1 MSDKSCTVKAYIFAA
16 TLLCLPLSQAYA
28 AGMVPASTLLVI
40 EESHNGGTINVK
52 NSDTVPMLLYTTI
65 EDVKDDSGI
74 TVNVTQPV
82 VRVEPGQEQQVR
94 FIMESSAPLTKEHYK
109 RVTFEGIPP
118 SGVSK
123 GAMKV
128 NFNLRQDLPVLIR
141 PKNLPVVTDAW
152 KLLKWSGSGQHIKVS
167 NPSAYVV
174 RLAQQVIFLPSQT
187 AGEIAKNLYFTRRS
201 SGCNRQEIHHF
212 RSICTLLPGQPL
224 RHRHTQFHCAV
235 NTIINKKRGQSK
247 CI

>member
-1 MSDKSCTVKAYIFAA
+1 MSDKSYTVKSCLFAA
-16 TLLCLPLSQAYA
+16 SLFCLPLFQVYA
-28 AGMVPASTLLVI
+28 DGMIPASTLLII
-40 EESHNGGTINVK
+40 EESHSGGTINVK

-65 EDVKDDSGI
+65 KDVKDDSGV

-94 FIMESSAPLTKEHYK
+94 FILETSAPLTTEHYK

-118 SGVSK
+118 AGSSK

-152 KLLKWSGSGQHIKVS
+152 KLLKWSGTGQHIKVS

-174 RLAQQVIFLPSQT
+174 RLDQQVIFLPSQT
-187 AGEIAKNLYFTRRS
+187 TGEIAKTY
-201 SGCNRQEIHHF
+201 I
-212 RSICTLLPGQPL
+212 LPGEVLDVTVRKPITSDQSVRFFPASRYGIEVPAFTAPL
-224 RHRHTQFHCAV
+224 TQ
-235 NTIINKKRGQSK
+235 
-247 CI
+247 

>member
-74 TVNVTQPV
+74 TVNVNVTQPV

-187 AGEIAKNLYFTRRS
+187 AGEIAKTY
-201 SGCNRQEIHHF
+201 I
-212 RSICTLLPGQPL
+212 LPGEVLDVTVKKSIISDQSVRFFPASRYGIDIPNFTAPL
-224 RHRHTQFHCAV
+224 TP
-235 NTIINKKRGQSK
+235 
-247 CI
+247 